1 MPITPE
7 QAIALTDSEN
17 ELLQKTFKSIDDQLS
32 RQYDYDLD
40 LEISLPSM
48 RNTVANL
55 IVRTYQ
61 SLNWIIDDNE
71 DEDDRILVFSSR
83 LTKATIPYNK
93 PSGSPYR

>member
-17 ELLQKTFKSIDDQLS
+17 DMLQKTFKSIDDKLMS
-32 RQYDYDLD
+32 QYDYDMD
-40 LEISLPSM
+40 LEINLPFM

-61 SLNWIIDDNE
+61 ALDWMVDDNE
-71 DEDDRILVFSSR
+71 DQDDRVLTFSSR
-83 LTKATIPYNK
+83 LTNQTIPYNK